1 MSRGFQLALVSFLFI
16 SLMMA
21 LGGVYSWPAV
31 QCIENPLG
39 ELDVIEPCEATVALA
54 HVPSHFKAAAYL
66 KLADAYGVG
75 KPVEALSA
83 AENALRLNPDS
94 PISKEKLGQFYMF
107 VAGWHERRQ
116 ESGVALLYYDK
127 TLAIDPENFGALR
140 KRAFNHFVLKNCP
153 QAIADYSALIKVEPI
168 PAAYHNRG
176 YCYEQTGNLRD
187 AITDYSYAL
196 NMQPDF
202 LSALERRAYA
212 YYETRDFTAA
222 VEDAENAL
230 QIDSRKVFPH
240 TIKIRA
246 LVGLKRSDEAL
257 KALNDAELMAG
268 ENAYFSF
275 VRAMFSERRRAYR
288 EAVSELDRAVVL
300 APNYGAAFAQRA
312 WIKWQYLNDLEGAL
326 ADYKIAAKL
335 GEKVSEK
342 QRAINHKLRSPQPD
356 TPARPFNS
364 RSFER

>member
-1 MSRGFQLALVSFLFI
+1 MLA
-16 SLMMA
+16 A
-21 LGGVYSWPAV
+21 LGGAYSWPAV

-39 ELDVIEPCEATVALA
+39 ELDLTEPCETTVALA
-54 HVPSHFKAAAYL
+54 HVPSNFKAAAYL
-66 KLADAYGVG
+66 KLADAYGTG
-75 KPVEALSA
+75 KPVEALAA

-127 TLAIDPENFGALR
+127 TLEIDPENFGALR
-140 KRAFNHFVLKNCP
+140 KRAFNHFVRKNCP
-153 QAIADYSALIKVEPI
+153 QAITDYTALIKVEPI

-202 LSALERRAYA
+202 LSALERRAHS
-212 YYETRDFTAA
+212 YYETRDFAA
-222 VEDAENAL
+222 AFKDAESAL
-230 QIDSRKVFPH
+230 QIDERKIFPH

-246 LVGLKRSDEAL
+246 LVGLRRSDEAL
-257 KALNDAELMAG
+257 KALNDAELLAG
-268 ENAYFSF
+268 ENGYFAF
-275 VRAMFSERRRAYR
+275 ARAMFLERRRAYR
-288 EAVSELDRAVVL
+288 EAVIELDRAVAL

-326 ADYKIAAKL
+326 ADYKTAGKL
-335 GEKVSEK
+335 GEKVSEN
-342 QRAINHKLRSPQPD
+342 QRAIIHKLRSPQPD
-356 TPARPFNS
+356 STLARPFNS
-364 RSFER
+364 RPSGR